1 MTAGDPGVNRDDVG
15 SASLGSHAEAEPD
28 LDPFPRERVSALLR
42 RLPAYLR
49 LATNLARDPRL
60 PGWRRA
66 AVIAGAAYVASPID
80 LVPGIVP
87 VLGQLDDILVA
98 VVALR
103 AALAALDPAARAR
116 HLAAAGLTEA
126 DLAGDLATAAATTAW
141 IARRGLHAG
150 AVAVR
155 AGARAGTRAAV
166 AGSHAAARAGRVVAD
181 RGRAIAGRGTAA
193 AATLIPWP
201 KRPGSQ
207 TPTAPPDAGPQS
219 TSPTTSSPGSPRWRP
234 TGLRRAR

>member
-1 MTAGDPGVNRDDVG
+1 M
-15 SASLGSHAEAEPD
+15 PD
-28 LDPFPRERVSALLR
+28 DPFPRERVAETLR

-49 LATNLARDPRL
+49 LSWRLARDPL
-60 PGWRRA
+60 ISKARRA
-66 AVIAGAAYVASPID
+66 TVVAAAGYLVSPVD
-80 LVPGIVP
+80 LVPGFIP

-126 DLAGDLATAAATTAW
+126 DLAGDLATAASTTAW

-219 TSPTTSSPGSPRWRP
+219 TSPATSSPGSPRWRP